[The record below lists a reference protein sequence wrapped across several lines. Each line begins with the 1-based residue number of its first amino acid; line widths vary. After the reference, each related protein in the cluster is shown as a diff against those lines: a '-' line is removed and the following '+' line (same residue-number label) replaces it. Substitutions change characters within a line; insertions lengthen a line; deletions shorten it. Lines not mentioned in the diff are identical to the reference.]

1 MTEQQTQL
9 AIVIAIVK
17 RAPDL
22 WPSEIGDQL
31 GYAARRMSSEIRKQI
46 KTTET
51 P

>member
-9 AIVIAIVK
+9 AIVIALTK
-17 RAPDL
+17 RAPHV
-22 WPSEIGDQL
+22 WPEETAAQL